1 MSLKNVG
8 RLVTTR
14 RFVPLWAAQTLGAL
28 NDNLF
33 RYALVTLAAYEG
45 FSILGLDSAVM
56 APLAA
61 TAFTLPIFLFSAVA
75 GQLADRHDRTAI
87 MRVTKFI
94 EIFLMLTAAAGFI
107 LGDARLLLL
116 ALFLMGVQTAFF
128 IPARTSAM
136 PTLLEPGELV
146 TANALVSGTVNVAIL
161 AGAIGGTVLVAM
173 SWGLNAISGA
183 LIICAIIGWWAISQ
197 GPPAKPTNPLP
208 SINWN
213 IVSETARM
221 LAFVWRL
228 PGVLRPLLGVAWF
241 WMLAAAVVT
250 LLPVFTREVLQ
261 ADQFV
266 VALFQLLFTVGA
278 AFGAILCGILTRGGD
293 AIVFTLIGAI
303 GLVAFPLDLAFYT
316 YGYQPIAPAGGLT
329 GVEAFLADPASVRIM
344 IDLTGAAIAGGF
356 FVVPLQ
362 AMVQRRATPERR
374 GRILAA
380 SGILN
385 GASASLGQF
394 VLAGL
399 ALMNAPLQGAFVFV
413 AAGSLAAAMITL
425 SRLMARRR
433 QTG

>member
-1 MSLKNVG
+1 MSLKNVN

-56 APLAA
+56 APIAA

-75 GQLADRHDRTAI
+75 GQLADRHDRSAI

-183 LIICAIIGWWAISQ
+183 LIICAIIGWWAIRQ
-197 GPPAKPTNPLP
+197 GPPARPTNPLP

-213 IVSETARM
+213 IISETARM

-278 AFGAILCGILTRGGD
+278 AFGAILCGVLTRGGD
-293 AIVFTLIGAI
+293 AIVFTLIGAV
-303 GLVAFPLDLAFYT
+303 GLVAFPLDLAVYT
-316 YGYQPIAPAGGLT
+316 YGYHPIAPEGGLT